1 VSRRLVVW
9 RHGETDHNAGGVY
22 QGQLDTHLSSRGRE
36 QARRAAAVLAGHAPD
51 RIVASDLAR
60 AMDTAA
66 ALAAATGLAVDHDPR
81 LREIDV
87 GSWAGRSHT
96 EIVEAYPEDTAA
108 IARGHDVV
116 RGEHGESV
124 EHVARRTAAAA
135 ADITAA
141 MGPDD
146 LVVVATHG
154 MAGRTMVAGLLGWTQ
169 RDAWL
174 SLVGL
179 RNCHWAELEE
189 QSTGWRL
196 VSWNASATH

>member
-1 VSRRLVVW
+1 MVVW

-22 QGQLDTHLSSRGRE
+22 QGQLDTHLSVRGRE
-36 QARRAAAVLAGHAPD
+36 QAVRAAQVLGGYGPS
-51 RIVASDLAR
+51 RIVSSDLVR
-60 AMDTAA
+60 ASDTAA
-66 ALAAATGLAVDHDPR
+66 ALAEVTGLEVHYDPR

-87 GSWAGRSHT
+87 GAWAGRSHT
-96 EIVEAYPEDTAA
+96 EILQAYPEDTAA
-108 IARGHDVV
+108 IAQGHDVV
-116 RGEHGESV
+116 RGGHGESV
-124 EHVARRTAAAA
+124 EHVAARTAAAV

-141 MGPDD
+141 MASSDV
-146 LVVVATHG
+146 VVVATHG
-154 MAGRTMVAGLLGWTQ
+154 MAGRTIVAGMLGWSQ

-196 VSWNASATH
+196 VSWNASATR

>member
-1 VSRRLVVW
+1 MSRRVVVW

-22 QGQLDTHLSSRGRE
+22 QGQLDTHLSVRGRE
-36 QARRAAAVLAGHAPD
+36 QAGRAAQVLRGYGPS
-51 RIVASDLAR
+51 RIVASDLIR
-60 AMDTAA
+60 ASDTAA
-66 ALAAATGLAVDHDPR
+66 ALADATGLAVDYDPR

-87 GSWAGRSHT
+87 GAWAGRSHT
-96 EIVEAYPEDTAA
+96 EILQAYPEDTAA
-108 IARGHDVV
+108 IAQGHDVV
-116 RGEHGESV
+116 RGGHGESV
-124 EHVARRTAAAA
+124 EHVAARTAAAV

-141 MGPDD
+141 MAPSDV
-146 LVVVATHG
+146 VVVATHG
-154 MAGRTMVAGLLGWTQ
+154 MAGRTLVAGMLGWTQ

-196 VSWNASATH
+196 VSWNASATR